1 MRVRSGSVHTHSANA
16 CSTVWRFWYSSAVA
30 CGSRILLFPV
40 GSFGSGLVRL
50 LVVALSAPD
59 TTSNGL
65 RPAPVPR
72 PYFRMVSSSSFDPS
86 DALTC
91 QLPVVSSWLT
101 VRLRMPPSVM
111 LGCWPRSNVS
121 IMKSRIT
128 PVGIHAEPSFAVM
141 SSWVSR
147 AGSDRASRSCRDCRL
162 LRRSVSAGSAGWESI
177 HAFRRL
183 LHCSRPSMSTISS
196 NGLNVFW
203 SHEL

>member
-1 MRVRSGSVHTHSANA
+1 M
-16 CSTVWRFWYSSAVA
+16 WRFWYSSAVA
-30 CGSRILLFPV
+30 WRVADPSLPGRVVRV
-40 GSFGSGLVRL
+40 GFGEVAGG
-50 LVVALSAPD
+50 VALSAPD

-128 PVGIHAEPSFAVM
+128 PVGDPRRAG
-141 SSWVSR
+141 VSR
-147 AGSDRASRSCRDCRL
+147 
-162 LRRSVSAGSAGWESI
+162 
-177 HAFRRL
+177 
-183 LHCSRPSMSTISS
+183 
-196 NGLNVFW
+196 
-203 SHEL
+203 